1 MGLPCVF
8 VRLSGCNLKCNYCDT
23 QYAGLTQY
31 HLTIEEILA
40 KVLHYECPLVEI
52 TGGEPLSHI
61 ETPAL
66 ADALLDAGM
75 RVLVE
80 TNGSYN
86 INKLPHHVIR
96 IMDIKCP
103 GSGESKNMDWANILR
118 LKTKDQVKFVL
129 SHREDYNWA
138 KKIITQYQLTEKAH
152 LLMSAV
158 PNRLNASD
166 LADWILK
173 DRLRVRLQV
182 QLHKMIWLNAE
193 RGR

>member
-1 MGLPCVF
+1 MTVE
-8 VRLSGCNLKCNYCDT
+8 
-23 QYAGLTQY
+23 
-31 HLTIEEILA
+31 TILE
-40 KVLHYECPLVEI
+40 KVLSYECPLVEI

-66 ADALLDAGM
+66 ADAFLDAGM
-75 RVLVE
+75 RILVE

-86 INKLPHHVIR
+86 INKLPHQVIR

-118 LKTKDQVKFVL
+118 LKPKDQVKFVL
-129 SHREDYNWA
+129 SHREDYEWA
-138 KKIITQYQLTEKAH
+138 KKIIMQYQLTHKAH
-152 LLMSAV
+152 LLMSPV

-166 LADWILK
+166 LAGWILK
-173 DRLRVRLQV
+173 DRLRVRLQI
-182 QLHKMIWLNAE
+182 QLHKVIWLNAE